1 MSSPAVAT
9 VPATRP
15 AATRWEIDPSHSGV
29 HFSIRHMM
37 FANVRGE
44 FGRLSGTVEL
54 DAADLTRSV
63 VRASIDAASIS
74 TREPQRDQHLRSPDF
89 LDVASYPTI
98 EFVSTGVVRTG
109 EETLE
114 ITGDLTI
121 HGVTRDITLKV
132 ETDGAE
138 LRDLYGNTR
147 RGAVA
152 TATLNRTD
160 FGLTWNA
167 VLETGGFLVG
177 EELKVTIDVQLIR
190 AAATA

>member
-1 MSSPAVAT
+1 MSSPALAPRPST
-9 VPATRP
+9 SSVP
-15 AATRWEIDPSHSGV
+15 TRWELDPSHSGV
-29 HFSIRHMM
+29 HFSIRHML

-44 FGRLSGTVEL
+44 FARVSGTVEL
-54 DAADLTRSV
+54 DPADLTRST

-89 LDVASYPTI
+89 LDVAQYPTI
-98 EFVSTGVVRTG
+98 DFVSTAIVRTG
-109 EETLE
+109 AESLE
-114 ITGDLTI
+114 IVGNLSL
-121 HGVTRDITLKV
+121 HGVTREITLKV

-152 TATLNRTD
+152 TTRLNRTD

-177 EELKVTIDVQLIR
+177 EELAVTIDVQLIR
-190 AAATA
+190 TVPQA